1 MEIAKLHCLG
11 NEYFVLHAEAGL
23 HPLPVLACTAGKK
36 PSARGVKGLIILLPG
51 VAGSYRVEIYNF
63 QGIRTLPGTCA
74 LLCAGHSLGTGA
86 WELDTDAGRRR
97 VEVHGAMVRTWLPP
111 PVFGGEYCIG
121 RYHHGYLFNLY
132 RRFFVTFGNN
142 MQATD
147 FARQCQAIDRYF
159 GGVDV
164 VMADARREAA
174 LRIWQRGCEMP
185 GSATAAC
192 VAAACLHRLGRRQ
205 EPLRV
210 GMPGGEVTVAR
221 EGDGGFVLFAPVRP
235 GQTLPD

>member
-1 MEIAKLHCLG
+1 
-11 NEYFVLHAEAGL
+11 
-23 HPLPVLACTAGKK
+23 
-36 PSARGVKGLIILLPG
+36 
-51 VAGSYRVEIYNF
+51 
-63 QGIRTLPGTCA
+63 
-74 LLCAGHSLGTGA
+74 
-86 WELDTDAGRRR
+86 
-97 VEVHGAMVRTWLPP
+97 
-111 PVFGGEYCIG
+111 
-121 RYHHGYLFNLY
+121 
-132 RRFFVTFGNN
+132 